1 MDSVWRTFIFP
12 LPKVSLYEGR
22 RLILLELSK
31 ELLLDFWPRSL
42 DTTISLL
49 VALKRTL
56 IGEVEECGE
65 GWSRI
70 SEARM
75 G

>member
-1 MDSVWRTFIFP
+1 MDSVWRTFILP
-12 LPKVSLYEGR
+12 LPKVSLCEGR
-22 RLILLELSK
+22 RLILFELSN

-42 DTTISLL
+42 ETTISLL
-49 VALKRTL
+49 VARKRTL
-56 IGEVEECGE
+56 MGEVEECGE
-65 GWSRI
+65 GWSGI